1 MKRFLLPAFALALAV
16 NANATSFQANMAA
29 EQQTTAQVADGSKT
43 FSGDLSVYNK
53 GNDFLMGTTEKS
65 IIIVTKGSDDKY
77 TLVLKDFSVA
87 GANVGDATVSNI
99 EGNVNKGTVTLEATN
114 VDAIITNGLNED
126 PTSPIEKV
134 SMTMTASISGDYL
147 TADISEVSVPGIGSF
162 YAKFNSKIYPSI
174 SLFDDFESDWV
185 KCTPWDSKNNTKVVG
200 TTPNGWCVS
209 NVYVNVLGVTV
220 KKSVGT
226 RINKEEDEDLP
237 ADYTV
242 KLTNTS
248 EKGQNIPAYMTLG
261 TSWATSIGF
270 GNSADGGSFGGKEFT
285 HRPDAISFDYMR
297 EVPKVAENATVV
309 AYLWKGKYT
318 QHKVPGNVAG
328 TELGLK
334 YCDMIDRDRNILGMP
349 TDRGGDVETANNA
362 TCIAS
367 FTHSITEATDYDTWE
382 NLTIPFE
389 YKTSDTPEKINIIF
403 AATDYFDRS
412 KIVPGNSL
420 TIDNVKFVYYHALSD
435 IKINGETIDGFN
447 ENRTEYTVKGNMADY
462 KNALDCTVK
471 GQGASKEVNWNDAE
485 NLVTI
490 TVKGSNYAEDKESL
504 TVYTIKFE
512 GTGTG
517 IHNVTSTSTTTA
529 NGAIY
534 DLSGRQLKTM
544 QKGIN
549 IVRGKDG
556 KMIKVMK

>member
-29 EQQTTAQVADGSKT
+29 KQQTTAQVADGSKT

-65 IIIVTKGSDDKY
+65 IIIVTKGSDGKY

-147 TADISEVSVPGIGSF
+147 TADISDVSVPGIGSF

-174 SLFDDFESDWV
+174 ALFDDFESDWV

-328 TELGLK
+328 IELGLK

-490 TVKGSNYAEDKESL
+490 TVKGSNYAEDNESI

-556 KMIKVMK
+556 KMMKVMK

>member
-65 IIIVTKGSDDKY
+65 IIIVTKGSDGKY

-334 YCDMIDRDRNILGMP
+334 YCDMIDRDRNILSMP

-403 AATDYFDRS
+403 AATDYFNRS

-490 TVKGSNYAEDKESL
+490 TVKGNNYAEDNESM

-517 IHNVTSTSTTTA
+517 IHNVTSTSTNSA

>member
-29 EQQTTAQVADGSKT
+29 EQQTTAQVTDGSKT

-65 IIIVTKGSDDKY
+65 IIIVTKGSDGKY

-185 KCTPWDSKNNTKVVG
+185 KCTPWDSNNNTKVVG

-328 TELGLK
+328 TEFGLK

-485 NLVTI
+485 NFVTI
-490 TVKGSNYAEDKESL
+490 TVKGNNYAEDNESI

-517 IHNVTSTSTTTA
+517 IHNVTSTSTNSA

-549 IVRGKDG
+549 IVSGKDG

>member
-65 IIIVTKGSDDKY
+65 IIIVTKGSDGKY

-209 NVYVNVLGVTV
+209 NVYVNVLRVTV

-490 TVKGSNYAEDKESL
+490 TVKGSNYAEDNESI

-517 IHNVTSTSTTTA
+517 IHNVTSTSTNSA
-529 NGAIY
+529 NSAIY

>member
-65 IIIVTKGSDDKY
+65 IIIVTKGSDGKY

-209 NVYVNVLGVTV
+209 NVYVNVLRVTV

-490 TVKGSNYAEDKESL
+490 TVKGSNYAEDNESI

-517 IHNVTSTSTTTA
+517 IHNVTSTSTNSA